1 MLCNFINLPRW
12 AASGGWSFGTI
23 AESVSMK
30 FAPFCRLHD
39 ESTKDPI
46 NRFYRFYSKLEHTLG
61 VPMLRRAPDSEGIRL
76 RELKGQRKSLW
87 RRFEDNPNE
96 VHIAAKLKFIDD
108 QIAELNQPY
117 NHGINKIDDF
127 EVAAVP
133 EVNGLFLLLGVS
145 QRRGR

>member
-1 MLCNFINLPRW
+1 MLFDLFNLPCS
-12 AASGGWSFGTI
+12 AASGGWPLVTI
-23 AESVSMK
+23 ARSLSSKK
-30 FAPFCRLHD
+30 FAACFRLHD
-39 ESTKDPI
+39 GSTKGLVSGSTQNLSI
-46 NRFYRFYSKLEHTLG
+46 YWG
-61 VPMLRRAPDSEGIRL
+61 VPMLRRAPDSEEIRL
-76 RELKGQRKSLW
+76 RELKGERKSLW

-117 NHGINKIDDF
+117 NRGINKIDDF

-145 QRRGR
+145 QRRGS

>member
-1 MLCNFINLPRW
+1 MKVIPIRQRHDQSTEDLENGSTQNLQCP
-12 AASGGWSFGTI
+12 
-23 AESVSMK
+23 
-30 FAPFCRLHD
+30 
-39 ESTKDPI
+39 
-46 NRFYRFYSKLEHTLG
+46 LG
-61 VPMLRRAPDSEGIRL
+61 VPMLSRAPDSEGIRL

-96 VHIAAKLKFIDD
+96 VHIAAKLKFLDD

-145 QRRGR
+145 QRRGS